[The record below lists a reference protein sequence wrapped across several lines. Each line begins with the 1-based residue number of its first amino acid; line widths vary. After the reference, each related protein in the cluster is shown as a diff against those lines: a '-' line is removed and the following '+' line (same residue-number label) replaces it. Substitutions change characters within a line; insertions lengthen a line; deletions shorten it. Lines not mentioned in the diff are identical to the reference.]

1 MKTSTAA
8 SIAASALLVGCGNA
22 TIKGVCDHK
31 EEGTA
36 KVLSLDG
43 ALSDEGAPG
52 GFLVYDEIATDSFSK
67 TGNLAGSIVP
77 NRKCSAVLAP
87 RKRSGK
93 AYFEVISAE
102 NCLRPFVW
110 GALNQRIFLYRP
122 ESKSYQ
128 AFKVSDARIQATPK
142 LFDLFAK
149 LPLNARTRAVNES
162 FVEKATGP
170 YEYAV
175 DIKKMSEAE
184 ETAFYASQCWTIG
197 KATPDP
203 EDCLWLSG
211 SRSDFIEVAPTAAQD
226 FDSLVTRYEAFEKSR
241 LTKINM
247 ASYGTAAKIST
258 FTGGKSQFSAIYD
271 DFLARNVASFWI
283 DCKDAA
289 PTDYCNG
296 LTLAQRKALS
306 ANIIGLYQP
315 TRVSEYDAAFEAADR
330 AAAKKAMKAKIKA
343 DLVDGVSV
351 TLAPALEAYFSL
363 RNEFSRHKELVSV
376 LSNHLD
382 GTKFEPGKVRYRS
395 LSPFASKV
403 PEPLKSITFAFNDGN
418 ILLTHPGFTVNQNL
432 AMDGHI
438 GSVIAFGGLPIFAF
452 TPANI
457 DQSDRASE
465 MPLPRTSERADVPA
479 RAPGAGETAKGSA
492 KDTPQNGR
500 KGC

>member
-1 MKTSTAA
+1 M
-8 SIAASALLVGCGNA
+8 LVGCGN
-22 TIKGVCDHK
+22 TIVMGECNSK
-31 EEGTA
+31 ETGSA
-36 KVLSLDG
+36 KVFSLDG
-43 ALSDEGAPG
+43 SPSDESAPG
-52 GFLVYDEIATDSFSK
+52 GFLVYDEIATESFSK

-93 AYFEVISAE
+93 AYFEVTSAE

-110 GALNQRIFLYRP
+110 GAINQRIFLYRP
-122 ESKSYQ
+122 ESKTYQ
-128 AFKVSDARIQATPK
+128 EFKVSDARVQATPK

-162 FVEKATGP
+162 FVEKSTGN

-175 DIKKMSEAE
+175 DIKKMNEAE
-184 ETAFYASQCWTIG
+184 EIAFYASQCWTVG

-203 EDCLWLSG
+203 ENCLWLSG
-211 SRSDFIEVAPTAAQD
+211 SRSDFIEITPTDAQD
-226 FDSLVTRYEAFEKSR
+226 FDALATRYEAFEKTHLSK
-241 LTKINM
+241 LNTI
-247 ASYGTAAKIST
+247 SYGTAAKVST
-258 FTGGKSQFSAIYD
+258 FTSGSSQFSAIYD

-289 PTDYCNG
+289 PNDYCYG

-315 TRVSEYDAAFEAADR
+315 TRVSEYDAAFEVADR

-343 DLVDGVSV
+343 DLVDGVRI
-351 TLAPALEAYFSL
+351 TLAPALEAYFSF
-363 RNEFSRHKELVSV
+363 RGDFARHKELVSV
-376 LSNHLD
+376 LSNHLE
-382 GTKFEPGKVRYRS
+382 GAKFEPGKVSYRA

-403 PEPLKSITFAFNDGN
+403 PEPLKGITFAFNAGN
-418 ILLTHPGFTVNQNL
+418 ILLTHPGFTANQNL

-438 GSVIAFGGLPIFAF
+438 GSVIAFGGMPIFAF

-479 RAPGAGETAKGSA
+479 RSPSAGETSKGAAKN
-492 KDTPQNGR
+492 TPKSGG